1 MRIATTAAVLLCTF
15 AASAQ
20 VVPITDSELVSQ
32 GWQLLLERND
42 HQYWLWDDDM
52 EWEQAR
58 AMCESL
64 GAYLYWPNDAEEH
77 QAVWETVP
85 HGDDG
90 MHFWTAIHQ
99 DFNVVSCS
107 DANGGWAGPN
117 NELQSYFLW
126 AVPGEPNNA
135 GGKESVVQFEWE
147 DDGISWNDAPGQ
159 DCDDGNNCDCRF
171 SRVILERSIPIFC
184 DDPESCNY
192 IEGSLSNNGCDYSC
206 CPGPGCCAEGMHW
219 DWELGQCQNT
229 LPGDT
234 NGDGCVQ
241 LNDLLDVLSA
251 YGNCGQSFPCGDLLS
266 YQGYDYATVQIGG
279 QCWFAENLRSENYRN
294 GDAISAGL
302 SDSDWYST
310 TSGAVTFYAESAS
323 LLSEY
328 GRLYNWYAVDD
339 SRGLCPSGWHVPTD
353 GEWMAMEMGL
363 GMTELEIDT
372 IGWRGTDQ
380 GTQMKTTDKWSGG
393 GNGTNSSGFSGLPGG
408 FRYHEGDWYSQT
420 FEGRW
425 WSSTANGSQA
435 WCRTLKHD
443 NERVSRGYFEK
454 QRGFSVR
461 CIRDTE

>member
-1 MRIATTAAVLLCTF
+1 
-15 AASAQ
+15 
-20 VVPITDSELVSQ
+20 
-32 GWQLLLERND
+32 
-42 HQYWLWDDDM
+42 M

-99 DFNVVSCS
+99 DFSVVSCS

-171 SRVILERSIPIFC
+171 SRVILERSTPIFC

-206 CPGPGCCAEGMHW
+206 CPGPNAVPARTMPKHPPRRQFW
-219 DWELGQCQNT
+219 D
-229 LPGDT
+229 
-234 NGDGCVQ
+234 VQ

-251 YGNCGQSFPCGDLLS
+251 YGNCGQSFPCGDLVS

-279 QCWFAENLRSENYRN
+279 QCWFAENL
-294 GDAISAGL
+294 
-302 SDSDWYST
+302 
-310 TSGAVTFYAESAS
+310 
-323 LLSEY
+323 
-328 GRLYNWYAVDD
+328 
-339 SRGLCPSGWHVPTD
+339 
-353 GEWMAMEMGL
+353 
-363 GMTELEIDT
+363 
-372 IGWRGTDQ
+372 
-380 GTQMKTTDKWSGG
+380 
-393 GNGTNSSGFSGLPGG
+393 
-408 FRYHEGDWYSQT
+408 
-420 FEGRW
+420 
-425 WSSTANGSQA
+425 
-435 WCRTLKHD
+435 
-443 NERVSRGYFEK
+443 
-454 QRGFSVR
+454 
-461 CIRDTE
+461 